1 MSDLR
6 SEPEVVEGEL
16 MDAPQTEPAQPD
28 TQAIDVVEIVES
40 DPGATV
46 LEQHVAEQEWTRE
59 FVIDDEAPGT
69 PAFPDERDGSAPAG
83 EADGPDGPAQ
93 ARSPS
98 PPRPPS
104 PRPPC
109 SRCRW

>member
-6 SEPEVVEGEL
+6 SEPEIVEGEL
-16 MDAPQTEPAQPD
+16 MDAPETEAAQPD

-46 LEQHVAEQEWTRE
+46 LEEHVAEQEWTRE

-69 PAFPDERDGSAPAG
+69 PAFPAEDQEPAAPAEPEPPVQSLPMVKALNAG
-83 EADGPDGPAQ
+83 LRKALADD
-93 ARSPS
+93 
-98 PPRPPS
+98 
-104 PRPPC
+104 
-109 SRCRW
+109 